1 MLKALV
7 VAAMSLMLGFSTSA
21 ASAATL
27 QAKAILHADKPGAQ
41 ISRSVYGQFSEHLG
55 GGIYDGIWVGE
66 DSPIPN
72 VRGIRSD
79 VVAALKALKT
89 PLVRWPG
96 GCFADEYHWRDG
108 IGPRAQRPV
117 RKNNWWGDAPET
129 NAFGTHEFMD
139 FVEQIGAEAYVSV
152 NVGSSAPREISS
164 SSNIGKATCSPAFRG
179 RPTADATAVS
189 PKPGSMRNGCTRS
202 RPA

>member
-1 MLKALV
+1 MLKAL
-7 VAAMSLMLGFSTSA
+7 AAAITLLALGLTAHSA
-21 ASAATL
+21 AAATL
-27 QAKAILHADKPGAQ
+27 QAKATLQADKPGPV
-41 ISRSVYGQFSEHLG
+41 ISRNLYGQFSEHLG

-66 DSPIPN
+66 DSAIAN

-79 VVAALKALKT
+79 VVAALKAIKT

-108 IGPRAQRPV
+108 IGPRGQRPV
-117 RKNNWWGDAPET
+117 RKNNWWGGAPES

-152 NVGSSAPREISS
+152 NVGSSTPDRDARMDRVHDLSGP
-164 SSNIGKATCSPAFRG
+164 GHPGTGATQERARQTLEG
-179 RPTADATAVS
+179 RAM
-189 PKPGSMRNGCTRS
+189 GHRQ
-202 RPA
+202 